1 MSLRARFEVDRDR
14 KGKPIFFSIQFLDSF
29 QFLSSSLATLAGTLD
44 HLPITEK
51 RIKALYPAIS
61 DSVIRRKGV
70 FPYSY
75 FNSLS
80 RLEETS
86 LPPIACFKDDLAG
99 TECSPEEYAHA
110 QRAWSEFQ
118 CRNFRMY
125 ATRYMNLDIYLLT
138 DVFEEFRKVSLRED
152 GLDPVHFVSL
162 PGLSYTACFKKTGE
176 TIDLLQ
182 DIDMVR
188 LFERGIRGGLTFVN
202 KHQVQAH
209 IPELGNNQDE
219 NVHLTY
225 IDQNNLYGS
234 SLCRPLPHSD
244 FSWLDGEDLDKFS
257 DPSKILSLED
267 EGDYG
272 YLFEVD
278 LDYPR
283 EIHAST
289 SDFPLAPESGFVEED
304 MFSSFMKTYYAS
316 LCDARNS
323 VNKYKPQRNF

>member
-1 MSLRARFEVDRDR
+1 MPGWHLSVIPTTKEKYMSVRARIEVGRSK
-14 KGKPIFFSIQFLDSF
+14 KGKPIFFTIVFLDSF

-51 RIKALYPAIS
+51 RLKALYPAIS

-80 RLEETS
+80 RLEESS
-86 LPPIACFKDDLAG
+86 LPPISAFKDDLTGA
-99 TECSPEEYAHA
+99 ECTPAEYAHA
-110 QRAWSEFQ
+110 ERAWSEFQ
-118 CRNFRMY
+118 CSNFRMY
-125 ATRYMNLDIYLLT
+125 ATRYMNLDIYLLA
-138 DVFEEFRKVSLRED
+138 DVFEEFRRVSLRED

-162 PGLSYTACFKKTGE
+162 PGLSYMACFKRTGE

-202 KHQVQAH
+202 KHQVEAR
-209 IPELGNNQDE
+209 IPELKNNQDG

-225 IDQNNLYGS
+225 IDANNLYGS

-244 FSWLDGEDLDKFS
+244 
-257 DPSKILSLED
+257 
-267 EGDYG
+267 
-272 YLFEVD
+272 
-278 LDYPR
+278 
-283 EIHAST
+283 
-289 SDFPLAPESGFVEED
+289 
-304 MFSSFMKTYYAS
+304 
-316 LCDARNS
+316 
-323 VNKYKPQRNF
+323 